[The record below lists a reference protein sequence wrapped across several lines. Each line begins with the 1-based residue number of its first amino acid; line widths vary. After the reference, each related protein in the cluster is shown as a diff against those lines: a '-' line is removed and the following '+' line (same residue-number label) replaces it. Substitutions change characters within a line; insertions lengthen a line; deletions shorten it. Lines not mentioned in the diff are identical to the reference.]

1 MSRTHGS
8 YAVAAALFLAASAMS
23 AQQSYPQTLYWGS
36 GLVDIPVAWVSPLSG
51 DFGLGFSSKTI
62 KGSQISSGF
71 GKGMNTNLAMSASL
85 WGRAELGWSLY
96 SDDPEWGFFGRA
108 LLINEEDYRLKGGAA
123 AWIPSLAVGMR
134 NVGPYSKVDRFG
146 LGYHLGLP
154 TSQDPNREHVVDSLH
169 QNFSTA
175 ETVYGV
181 ATKSFNLSDVNRNWP
196 NVGLSFTL
204 GYGNGLFKNDG
215 GLGSAY
221 ARHSTGGVFGG
232 AKVEFYPSSRSAVS
246 LMFENNAWDYNLGA
260 VLNYRGI
267 LAGVYWT
274 EMGAGSAGSSPATPY
289 NYDKFAL
296 TLGWQNNVLAL
307 LRGNFLQERVT
318 QLEKERAS
326 LLAEMGN
333 RQKRIASLQ
342 LEIDRYKAQSLLELE
357 TRRAQAEQELKAE
370 REALQRLQERLRRLE
385 QTIPP
390 AEQKPPR

>member
-1 MSRTHGS
+1 
-8 YAVAAALFLAASAMS
+8 
-23 AQQSYPQTLYWGS
+23 
-36 GLVDIPVAWVSPLSG
+36 
-51 DFGLGFSSKTI
+51 
-62 KGSQISSGF
+62 
-71 GKGMNTNLAMSASL
+71 
-85 WGRAELGWSLY
+85 
-96 SDDPEWGFFGRA
+96 
-108 LLINEEDYRLKGGAA
+108 
-123 AWIPSLAVGMR
+123 
-134 NVGPYSKVDRFG
+134 
-146 LGYHLGLP
+146 
-154 TSQDPNREHVVDSLH
+154 
-169 QNFSTA
+169 
-175 ETVYGV
+175 V
-181 ATKSFNLSDVNRNWP
+181 ATKSFSLSDVNRNWP

-221 ARHSTGGVFGG
+221 ARHSTGGLFGG

-267 LAGVYWT
+267 LAGLYWT
-274 EMGAGSAGSSPATPY
+274 EMGAGSSGSSPPTPY
-289 NYDKFAL
+289 NYDKFAF
-296 TLGWQNNVLAL
+296 TVGWQNNVLAL
-307 LRGNFLQERVT
+307 LRGNFLQERVA

-333 RQKRIASLQ
+333 REKRIASLQ